1 MGRGVSDQFPS
12 GVGKQTRRAGAPKE
26 GGAPP
31 TSEQLRHD
39 IDSGLTGDKAPGFD
53 PAAAPMNADAEAGGA
68 APTTAEIVQA
78 REAERRPARKRPNAV
93 EPALT
98 PDGALGGRKVW
109 IGVLAGVVAAAA
121 LGGVL
126 YALI

>member
-1 MGRGVSDQFPS
+1 MTPASP
-12 GVGKQTRRAGAPKE
+12 
-26 GGAPP
+26 PP

-68 APTTAEIVQA
+68 PPTAAEIAQA
-78 REAERRPARKRPNAV
+78 REAERRPAPKRPNAV

-98 PDGALGGRKVW
+98 PDGTLGRRRLW
-109 IGVLAGVVAAAA
+109 IGVLAGAVAAAA
-121 LGGVL
+121 LGAAL
-126 YALI
+126 YALV

>member
-1 MGRGVSDQFPS
+1 MNPASPPS
-12 GVGKQTRRAGAPKE
+12 
-26 GGAPP
+26 

-68 APTTAEIVQA
+68 APTAAEIA
-78 REAERRPARKRPNAV
+78 ETREAERRPASKQPNAV

-98 PDGALGGRKVW
+98 PDGTLGGRQVW
-109 IGVLAGVVAAAA
+109 IGILAGAVAALV
-121 LGGVL
+121 LGGAL
-126 YALI
+126 YALV